1 MEASDNGELSF
12 APVIKK
18 KGGEGM
24 GGMTY
29 ILSDLNCVIYG

>member
-12 APVIKK
+12 TPVIKK
-18 KGGEGM
+18 SGGV

-29 ILSDLNCVIYG
+29 ILSDLECVIYG